1 MKACAIVCD
10 MAAPTELS
18 RSSDASFLRRLLE
31 RQAACLVRVRLDG
44 VLLACNQAALGLFG
58 VGEQRAVLNSN
69 LNDRLVPA
77 ERTQWHEFVAQC
89 SANGAA
95 SFECHLVIRDNNA
108 RPVLL
113 QGVPLTDHPD
123 GVESLLLLLRDQSQT
138 QRLDHSIESARSTI
152 SRTKSVG
159 EPVIRSKR
167 RSLNG

>member
-1 MKACAIVCD
+1 

-18 RSSDASFLRRLLE
+18 QSSDASLLRRLLE
-31 RQAACLVRVRLDG
+31 RQACLVRVRLDG

-69 LNDRLVPA
+69 LIDRLVPA

-95 SFECHLVIRDNNA
+95 SFECHLVIRDDNA

-138 QRLDHSIESARSTI
+138 QRLEHSIESAPIDHFENEERQRAGDRDRSGD
-152 SRTKSVG
+152 R
-159 EPVIRSKR
+159 
-167 RSLNG
+167 